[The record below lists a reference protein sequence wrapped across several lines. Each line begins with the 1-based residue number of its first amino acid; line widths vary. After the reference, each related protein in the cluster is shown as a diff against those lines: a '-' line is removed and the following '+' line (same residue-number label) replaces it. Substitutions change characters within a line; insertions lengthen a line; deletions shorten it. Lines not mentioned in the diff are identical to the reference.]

1 MKRFLPVVAWDS
13 GYGMQKIF
21 TESGDP
27 NSKGLYKGVL
37 FPSVATEME
46 ESVLEG
52 SLSIFERKSNN
63 QLDPQKLLDELTI
76 KFEGQKYAV
85 GKHAIEIEPNIVEK
99 NFGMTKF
106 RNIKETIQF
115 LAGLAYLMPDY
126 DEIEIGDLALGMS
139 IEAFYTR
146 NSSGQLLSEEFKQM
160 YTGKEYE
167 FEVLALDKQMKKKY
181 VKIDSASCIE
191 QGVGAL
197 GDSIFELLPN
207 GMIVGRN
214 EFRDFRTKRYGI
226 CDIGSKTNDA
236 FICNGVKPI
245 PGKEVYNN
253 FGLSAAYTTVSK
265 QLGNS
270 PENMIED
277 FYLEQINPNI
287 SEGLKKR
294 YLYWNKVKYE
304 KNIVMD
310 LCEKAFDILGN
321 DIVDKI
327 NVKWKNDVPTL
338 EMILLCG
345 GGAEI
350 LKPKFESVFDTR
362 IVVVENPQTA
372 NVKGFYKLRKLVYD
386 MTNQISQ

>member
-21 TESGDP
+21 TESSSG
-27 NSKGLYKGVL
+27 KGLYKGVL
-37 FPSVATEME
+37 FPAVAAEMQ
-46 ESVLEG
+46 ESVLES
-52 SLSIFERKSNN
+52 SLSIFERKNN
-63 QLDPQKLLDELTI
+63 QLDPQKLLNELTI
-76 KFEGQKYAV
+76 RFEGQKYAV
-85 GKHAIEIEPNIVEK
+85 GRYALEIAPNIVEK

-106 RNIKETIQF
+106 RNINETIQF

-139 IEAFYTR
+139 IEAFYTK

-160 YTGKEYE
+160 YTMKEYE
-167 FEVLALDKQMKKKY
+167 FETLTLSREMKKVY
-181 VKIDSASCIE
+181 VKINSASCIE

-197 GDSIFELLPN
+197 GDSIFDLLPN

-214 EFRDFRTKRYGI
+214 EFRDFRSKRYGI

-265 QLGNS
+265 QIGNC

-277 FYLEQINPNI
+277 FYLEQLNESIA
-287 SEGLKKR
+287 EGLKKR
-294 YLYWNKVKYE
+294 YLYWDKVKYE
-304 KNIVMD
+304 KELVLD
-310 LCEKAFDILGN
+310 LCKKAFDTLGN
-321 DIVDKI
+321 EITSKI
-327 NVKWKNDVPTL
+327 HVKWKNDVPTL

-350 LKPKFESVFDTR
+350 LKPKFENVFDTR

-372 NVKGFYKLRKLVYD
+372 NVRGFYKLRKLVYD
-386 MTNQISQ
+386 MTNSQ